1 MGSKGSKT
9 KLSSKDMKMFKSK
22 TGIQEEIKHTVNAS
36 INAWGRAI

>member
-22 TGIQEEIKHTVNAS
+22 TGRQYEIKHTIITS
-36 INAWGRAI
+36 I